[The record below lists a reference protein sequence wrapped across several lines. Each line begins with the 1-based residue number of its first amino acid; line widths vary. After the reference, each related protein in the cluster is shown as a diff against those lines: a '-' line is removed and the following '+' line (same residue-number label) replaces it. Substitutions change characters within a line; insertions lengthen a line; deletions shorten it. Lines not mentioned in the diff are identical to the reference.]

1 MIQAAI
7 SALHSTAPSWEAT
20 DWPQIAALYA
30 ELQRYDGSPVVA
42 VNRAVAVGFA
52 DGPRAGLAL
61 LDAAAGDERLARYQ
75 PLHAARAELLTPAGE
90 DADEAYAR
98 AIELTDNEAERAA
111 LSASSGQ
118 RAGMAS
124 AQHPQARRD
133 VDRSRGSTRRA
144 AGRS

>member
-61 LDAAAGDERLARYQ
+61 LDAAARDERLARYQ
-75 PLHAARAELLTPAGE
+75 PLHAARAELLSRAGE

-98 AIELTDNEAERAA
+98 AIEL
-111 LSASSGQ
+111 
-118 RAGMAS
+118 
-124 AQHPQARRD
+124 
-133 VDRSRGSTRRA
+133 SRGRDARSAGSSRAPRRQGTRRA